1 MLRKCL
7 IPTLVLLFTSI
18 ILYGQAETSNWYF
31 GENAGIKFDHNTVSL
46 IGPLTDGA
54 MSTREGCTSISNANG
69 DLLFYSDG
77 QQVWNK
83 LHNVMP
89 NGSGLNGS
97 FSSTQSAI
105 IVPFVNDVNKY
116 YIFTVDAFINVNIP
130 ATGLHYSVV
139 DMTLDSGNG
148 DIIPSEK
155 NILLLNDA
163 SEKICAVKKPDNS
176 GYWVITFGFNAT
188 NTAINTFYVY
198 DISAAGI
205 NTTPISSSTTITGF
219 ERRGYLKVSPDGS
232 KIALANTSSGLFLF
246 DFNNVTGTVS
256 NQLQLTI
263 DNTVNDNNINYR
275 AYGAEFSPNS
285 QLLYIHANN
294 DQSNPDAPNADDPLI
309 HFSLLLQFDLT
320 AANIEDSQIVLDDRN
335 MYRGALQLGLDGRIY
350 RTTPVSYNIG
360 SPFLSV
366 INHPDQVGTACNYVH
381 NAISLNGGMA
391 MQGLP
396 PFISSF
402 FDVAIDAENICFGDT
417 TEITIETN
425 DTYESI
431 LWDFDDPST
440 TDNTST
446 EDNPT
451 HIFSAPGNYI
461 VKASVTHNG
470 ATEEYL
476 ASITIHENPEANTID
491 DWIVCTP
498 NSAGNYE
505 FDFTTYDPIVLGT
518 NDPTVFSVSYFHSEL
533 DAIADTNPITDP
545 YTTNTIE
552 TIYVR
557 VENILN
563 NDCFYTSS
571 FVIDPYIL
579 PELNFV
585 TDTLTCI
592 NTAEQGTAVTVDLS
606 NKITEAYGSQSTT
619 DFEVDIFNTLTD
631 AENNSNAINPSS
643 YNTTQSNETLYIRI
657 TNTLHEDCYSVRSF
671 HLNYGLIPVIQDPE
685 PLISCL
691 DETSGTASFDT
702 SNVESE
708 ITNNNQEGLLF
719 FYFEEDGNF
728 LGYDLPNPFESESQ
742 TISAIVMNPA
752 PSCFQF
758 DETSFTFNNN
768 AAINIDNNI
777 ELTNAIN
784 SQHGSVWSN
793 TMIDLTDNF
802 TVETEMYFGNN
813 DNGGDGIAFVLQ
825 SESVNAG
832 SAGIGLGYQ
841 DISPSLAIEFDTF
854 FNNFDPFTDDHVA
867 IVKNGNAD
875 SNTAHSEF
883 APVYNAGNLEDDS
896 WHPVT
901 ITWNAATQL
910 LEVYLD
916 GNQIISANIDITS
929 DVFNN
934 DPFVYW
940 GFTGATTSQNNSQ
953 QLNIQ
958 QYCASQTN
966 VGCTNNVSITFS
978 AEPPFTLAPMDN
990 LEVCDDNFDGFAEFD
1005 TSAIEGIVQSNFD
1018 NPDNYIIEYFDENDN
1033 PLPSPLPN
1041 PMTNGNINLQTITVG
1056 VLSTITGCYVTN
1068 TFSLIVNPI
1077 PEVSPPA
1084 PLYACDLDGD
1094 GYTTF
1099 MLNTKN
1105 AEILDGQTGFSV
1117 FYYETM
1123 EDLEAGNTPLP
1134 SNYTNINTPS
1144 QTLYV
1149 LSTNPATGCFQT
1161 TTMEIIVSEPPAANL
1176 PSTLYYC
1183 DPDSDGFGIFDIE
1196 SIKNEVI
1203 PNDGVSYEV
1212 TIHET
1217 ITDAENNVNE
1227 FYSMYEN
1234 IVPDNQ
1240 TIYVRVENDL
1250 SGCYDIEP
1258 LDLIVHHTPIVPV
1271 NLDDL
1276 EICDDNVADGF
1287 AEFDLSLQNPA
1298 VFGSQSTTE
1307 FTISYHA
1314 SLTAAENGT
1323 GDLPQFYTNI
1333 YAYTQTIYVR
1343 LENNTTGCYTTR
1355 EFELIVNPNPVIASD
1370 YDHDLALC
1378 DDFGEPGDE
1387 ITVFDLTV
1395 ENDDITGGVNGY
1407 AVSYFHNM
1415 TDARNSENQII
1426 PDTAYQNSANAETLY
1441 VRVEDVNTGCA
1452 SYTTVTLRVL
1462 NNPSPNANME
1472 PQETCD
1478 DDTDGDENNGQAVF
1492 DLTFDELA
1500 LLNGENQVTPVYYE
1514 SYDDAF
1520 NQVNEIADPT
1530 NYYNITPY
1538 LQTIYVRVT
1547 NDATACFTI
1556 VDFDLIVH
1564 PLPAVNQDNMFYV
1577 CELDNDFT
1585 ETFPLTDMDSFVMD
1599 GGDTTDLEISYY
1611 NSLNDAENDI
1621 AELVGPNIT
1630 VNGTRDIFARVFDTV
1645 NECVQTLAFTIEI
1658 RQAPIANK
1666 PDNVAL
1672 CDVLHE
1678 LADGT
1683 IVPMN
1688 DGVEIFDLTQVM
1700 EQIRGQQDPNTFI
1713 VSIYYTQQ
1721 EAIDMVNPMEAD
1733 DIIAY
1738 ETATTTL
1745 YAIVTNANTGCINGE
1760 PVEINLIVEPLAEVV
1775 LTQSG
1780 TDILCVDATNNPIIG
1795 SDLGAGYTYL
1805 WNTGATTP
1813 TIEVTE
1819 GGEYFVEVINTNTYN
1834 QCSFTS
1840 NTVVYQEASL
1850 PGVTP
1855 RVIQSEAFQGED
1867 TIAVIAEGAGVS
1879 EYSYELET
1887 GEYNTTGI
1895 FTNVTPGFHTI
1906 TITEL
1911 NGCGSMTIQV
1921 SVIDYMRYF
1930 TPNGDGV
1937 NDNWQ
1942 IIGLESQQNAQ
1953 VFIFDRHGKLLKQ
1966 LSATSKGWNG
1976 TYNGAMMPSND
1987 YWFKVVYTEPTSGEV
2002 KEYRNH
2008 FSLVR

>member
-1 MLRKCL
+1 MLKKYTLL
-7 IPTLVLLFTSI
+7 IILTISINFVKSKDIAFYSYFEPDREIIFNPETLAVVQPPTVQIQTLKGYTSI
-18 ILYGQAETSNWYF
+18 NNANSKLTQHYLPTIANSNSTLAIENSVIQSNKEVLSITKLNFFQDLPLINNVDDWVLCTINNNGTAEFYLPSRDDEILDGANPNLYDITYYLSSNDAQNEDSPIVTYSTSTTTTIFVRIEEISSGSVEIQDFEIIPIQAPIVNGMTDIYTCHDTTNPGEILDIDLNDHVAQAYGIQNQTDFDISFHTTNNNAET
-31 GENAGIKFDHNTVSL
+31 NTD
-46 IGPLTDGA
+46 PLTDL
-54 MSTREGCTSISNANG
+54 I
-69 DLLFYSDG
+69 Y
-77 QQVWNK
+77 
-83 LHNVMP
+83 
-89 NGSGLNGS
+89 
-97 FSSTQSAI
+97 
-105 IVPFVNDVNKY
+105 
-116 YIFTVDAFINVNIP
+116 
-130 ATGLHYSVV
+130 
-139 DMTLDSGNG
+139 
-148 DIIPSEK
+148 
-155 NILLLNDA
+155 
-163 SEKICAVKKPDNS
+163 
-176 GYWVITFGFNAT
+176 
-188 NTAINTFYVY
+188 
-198 DISAAGI
+198 
-205 NTTPISSSTTITGF
+205 STTA
-219 ERRGYLKVSPDGS
+219 S
-232 KIALANTSSGLFLF
+232 
-246 DFNNVTGTVS
+246 
-256 NQLQLTI
+256 
-263 DNTVNDNNINYR
+263 
-275 AYGAEFSPNS
+275 
-285 QLLYIHANN
+285 
-294 DQSNPDAPNADDPLI
+294 SNP
-309 HFSLLLQFDLT
+309 
-320 AANIEDSQIVLDDRN
+320 
-335 MYRGALQLGLDGRIY
+335 
-350 RTTPVSYNIG
+350 
-360 SPFLSV
+360 
-366 INHPDQVGTACNYVH
+366 
-381 NAISLNGGMA
+381 
-391 MQGLP
+391 
-396 PFISSF
+396 
-402 FDVAIDAENICFGDT
+402 
-417 TEITIETN
+417 
-425 DTYESI
+425 
-431 LWDFDDPST
+431 
-440 TDNTST
+440 
-446 EDNPT
+446 
-451 HIFSAPGNYI
+451 
-461 VKASVTHNG
+461 K
-470 ATEEYL
+470 
-476 ASITIHENPEANTID
+476 
-491 DWIVCTP
+491 
-498 NSAGNYE
+498 
-505 FDFTTYDPIVLGT
+505 
-518 NDPTVFSVSYFHSEL
+518 
-533 DAIADTNPITDP
+533 
-545 YTTNTIE
+545 

-557 VENILN
+557 LENVS
-563 NDCFYTSS
+563 Y
-571 FVIDPYIL
+571 
-579 PELNFV
+579 PECYDV
-585 TDTLTCI
+585 
-592 NTAEQGTAVTVDLS
+592 GTFELHFEAMPNPQQQPDL
-606 NKITEAYGSQSTT
+606 Y
-619 DFEVDIFNTLTD
+619 
-631 AENNSNAINPSS
+631 
-643 YNTTQSNETLYIRI
+643 
-657 TNTLHEDCYSVRSF
+657 
-671 HLNYGLIPVIQDPE
+671 
-685 PLISCL
+685 SCL
-691 DETSGTASFDT
+691 DETTGTAIFDA
-702 SNVESE
+702 SGVAEY
-708 ITNNNQEGLLF
+708 IK
-719 FYFEEDGNF
+719 DGNPEYQLMFFDENLNEIGETLPDSYESPSTTITVETTLSYEVCYSYSPDDFTINDDAFYTGNDAVQLTSDNENENGSVWANIMLDLNSNFTIKSELF
-728 LGYDLPNPFESESQ
+728 LGY
-742 TISAIVMNPA
+742 
-752 PSCFQF
+752 
-758 DETSFTFNNN
+758 NNSG
-768 AAINIDNNI
+768 A
-777 ELTNAIN
+777 
-784 SQHGSVWSN
+784 
-793 TMIDLTDNF
+793 
-802 TVETEMYFGNN
+802 
-813 DNGGDGIAFVLQ
+813 DGIAFVLQ
-825 SESVNAG
+825 PLTVNEGGAG
-832 SAGIGLGYQ
+832 GGIGYE
-841 DISPSLAIEFDTF
+841 DISPSLAVEFDTYY
-854 FNNFDPFTDDHVA
+854 NSDADPISNDHVA
-867 IVKNGNAD
+867 IIKNGNPGNMA
-875 SNTAHSEF
+875 AHSEF
-883 APVYNAGNLEDDS
+883 VPAYNAGNLEDGA
-896 WHPVT
+896 WHPAEFQWDAENQVFTVT
-901 ITWNAATQL
+901 
-910 LEVYLD
+910 LD
-916 GNQIISANIDITS
+916 GTIILTAGIDIINS
-929 DVFNN
+929 VFNGS
-934 DPFVYW
+934 PYVYW
-940 GFTGATTSQNNSQ
+940 GFTAATGGES
-953 QLNIQ
+953 NIQ
-958 QYCASQTN
+958 MVKILDYCLAIQEVNCAKTM
-966 VGCTNNVSITFS
+966 TFDLI
-978 AEPPFTLAPMDN
+978 AVPEFTMDPIAD
-990 LEVCDDNFDGFAEFD
+990 LEICDDDNDGFGEFD
-1005 TSAIEGIVQSNFD
+1005 TSSIHDLVLANFD
-1018 NPDNYIIEYFDENDN
+1018 DPDRYIIEYFDGANN
-1033 PLPSPLPN
+1033 PLPSPLPDTL
-1041 PMTNGNINLQTITVG
+1041 TNSNINLENIHIG
-1056 VLSTITGCYVTN
+1056 VTDTLSGCYVTN
-1068 TFSLIVNPI
+1068 MFSLIVYPK
-1077 PEVSPPA
+1077 PEVITPE

-1105 AEILDGQTGFSV
+1105 AEILDGQPGINV

-1123 EDLEAGNTPLP
+1123 EDLEASTNTLS
-1134 SNYTNINTPS
+1134 SNYTNIYTPT

-1149 LSTNPATGCFQT
+1149 KLVTTSTGCYAT
-1161 TTMEIIVSEPPAANL
+1161 TTLELVVSEPPVANVIGAL
-1176 PSTLYYC
+1176 EYC
-1183 DPDSDGFGIFDIE
+1183 DNDNDGYGIFDIE
-1196 SIKNEVI
+1196 SVSNAII
-1203 PNDGVSYEV
+1203 PNDGQDYNV
-1212 TIHET
+1212 TFHET

-1966 LSATSKGWNG
+1966 LSATSEGWNG
-1976 TYNGAMMPSND
+1976 FFNGSIMPSSD
-1987 YWFKVVYTEPTSGEV
+1987 YWFKVIYTEPTSGEV
-2002 KEYRNH
+2002 KEYTNH
-2008 FSLVR
+2008 FSLKR